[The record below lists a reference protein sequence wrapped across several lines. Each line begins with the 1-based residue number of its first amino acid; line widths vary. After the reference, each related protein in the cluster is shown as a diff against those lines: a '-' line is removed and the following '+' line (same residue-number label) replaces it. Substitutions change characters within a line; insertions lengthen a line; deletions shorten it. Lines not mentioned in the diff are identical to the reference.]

1 MVRKECSEKKD
12 SPSQSSWELRSRGT
26 RTELSW
32 EVAQKSASHAVRRR
46 DASDA
51 QNASI

>member
-12 SPSQSSWELRSRGT
+12 SPSQSSWEHRSRGT
-26 RTELSW
+26 RAELSW
-32 EVAQKSASHAVRRR
+32 EVAQKSARHAVRRR
-46 DASDA
+46 DTSDA